1 MAKKRTKAD
10 KLQRN
15 VERLATRDDARRE
28 SQINDKR
35 SEPISKIPDPTE
47 REEQIRLRAYALY
60 EARGREDGHDLDDW
74 LRAEAEIMG
83 TNIEAA
89 AA

>member
-15 VERLATRDDARRE
+15 VERLATRDAARRE

-35 SEPISKIPDPTE
+35 SEPTGKTPDATKS
-47 REEQIRLRAYALY
+47 L
-60 EARGREDGHDLDDW
+60 
-74 LRAEAEIMG
+74 
-83 TNIEAA
+83 
-89 AA
+89 